1 MSRTFRRD
9 ALLLDNNHHPFSSK
23 KEEKDYI
30 YNDYK
35 WWWGIQWFYDY
46 YSKRNKKRDTKSY
59 LKPDKSYKT
68 MMKKARR
75 AKEREAMQR
84 KDYENIPLFRKE
96 DQRNWL

>member
-1 MSRTFRRD
+1 MSKTFRRD
-9 ALLLDNNHHPFSSK
+9 ALLLDENNHPFSTK
-23 KEEKDYI
+23 KAEKDYI
-30 YNDYK
+30 YKDRR
-35 WWWGIQWFYDY
+35 WWERVYSFDY

-59 LKPDKSYKT
+59 FKPNRSYKT

-75 AKEREAMQR
+75 AKEREVLQR